1 MNKNYWLLKS
11 EPSDYSI
18 DDLKRDK
25 KTFWHGVRNYQ
36 ARNLL
41 RDKIKAG
48 DLILF
53 YHSNADPS
61 GIAGVAK
68 VVREGHP
75 DFSALDSKSEYY
87 DSKATQE
94 NPIWFMVEIEFLEKF
109 SHFVTLHE
117 LKSNKSLTGMMV
129 TRRGSRLSV
138 QPVEKRHFEIVRMLG
153 KI

>member
-1 MNKNYWLLKS
+1 MSKNYWLLKS

-18 DDLKRDK
+18 DDLERDK
-25 KTFWHGVRNYQ
+25 KTPWHGVRNYQ

-48 DLILF
+48 DFVLF

-61 GIAGVAK
+61 GIAGIAK

-87 DSKATQE
+87 DSKATKE

-117 LKSNKSLTGMMV
+117 LKSTKSLTGMMV

-138 QPVEKRHFEIVRMLG
+138 QPVGKRHFEIVKMLG